1 MENIKLIHGDC
12 FILNEQIPD
21 ESIDL
26 IVTDPPY
33 GMSFQSGT
41 RKVNKHKKIEN
52 DDNLDWL
59 PSWMKQQYRV
69 LKNNSHA
76 YIFCSIHGVDKFKNS
91 AIASGFKF
99 KDLLIWDKKNNAGL
113 GDLDGGYFPQYE
125 FIMYLHKGRKILNG
139 KREGNIIRC
148 DRTKNEHHPTEK
160 PVNLMQFLIE
170 KSSNKGD
177 LVLDNFFGSGATAI
191 ACHNT
196 GRKFI
201 GHEIDEER
209 FNSAD
214 KRVKQLLT
222 QATLF

>member
-1 MENIKLIHGDC
+1 MDIDLIKGDC
-12 FILNEQIPD
+12 FILNEQIPN

-33 GMSFQSGT
+33 GMSFQSSH
-41 RKVNKHKKIEN
+41 RKVKHKKIEN
-52 DDNLDWL
+52 DSNLDWL
-59 PSWMKQQYRV
+59 PNWFDSQYRL
-69 LKNNSHA
+69 LKNDSHA
-76 YIFCSIHGVDKFKNS
+76 YVFCSFHFVDKFKQS
-91 AIASGFKF
+91 AEKSGFTVKNI
-99 KDLLIWDKKNNAGL
+99 LIWHKNNTGM
-113 GDLDGGYFPQYE
+113 GDLTGDYAPQYE
-125 FIMYLHKGRKILNG
+125 FILFLNKGRRELNNG
-139 KREGNIIRC
+139 RHSNIIKAKK
-148 DRTKNEHHPTEK
+148 TGNEHHPTEK

-196 GRKFI
+196 GRRFL

>member
-1 MENIKLIHGDC
+1 MDIDLIKGDC

-59 PSWMKQQYRV
+59 PEWMKQQYRV

-76 YIFCSIHGVDKFKNS
+76 YIFCSIHGVDKFKNL

-125 FIMYLHKGRKILNG
+125 FIMYLHKGRKTLNG

-196 GRKFI
+196 GRRFL

-222 QATLF
+222 QQTLF